1 MTRRLYHLDAYRREC
16 EARVTAVAGPA
27 IALDET
33 VFYPA
38 VGGQPC
44 DWGRLGGLPV
54 RDVREEDGDVW
65 HVLEETATAPPV
77 GARVAG
83 VLDWDRRF
91 DHMQQHTGQHILSQ
105 AFAQTLGAQ
114 TDSVHMGTTCTLDLA
129 LAALNPEGIAR
140 AEDLANAVVMENRAV
155 TTREVDVDD
164 AQALGLR
171 RPPKQKGLVRVVE
184 VTGFDRSACGGTH
197 VRATGEV
204 GPIVVRGWQRYKGG
218 ARVEFLCGWR
228 ALRDYRRTH
237 GLVQDLAGRLTV
249 GEGELTDAVVRLGER
264 ARDLERD
271 LDDARTRLLDHE
283 AEGLLAAGLSAT
295 GFQEAAG
302 PGSTPVVAAAF
313 TGRSIDELRA
323 LARAVTARRACLAIF
338 ATEPDHRLVVTRSP
352 ALAID
357 ASAILRETLSSF
369 NGRGGG
375 RPEAAEGIA
384 AAAPSAS
391 AVVDAARAVAVR
403 HLGPSRG

>member
-33 VFYPA
+33 VFYPTA
-38 VGGQPC
+38 GGQPC
-44 DWGRLGGLPV
+44 DWGRLGGVPV
-54 RDVREEDGDVW
+54 RDVREENGDVW
-65 HVLEETATAPPV
+65 HVLEDLATAPPV

-105 AFAQTLGAQ
+105 AFLQALGAQ

-155 TTREVDVDD
+155 TTREVDVHD
-164 AQALGLR
+164 AQALGLH

-283 AEGLLAAGLSAT
+283 AEDLL
-295 GFQEAAG
+295 AAG
-302 PGSTPVVAAAF
+302 PGSTPVIAAAF

-338 ATEPDHRLVVTRSP
+338 ATEPDHRLVVARSP